1 MDDDLLQPEGG
12 DGEACG
18 GHAGPSKD
26 IAARLEALRRENA
39 VGPSTSAGGSQ
50 PSSRSAGPSGRLCSY
65 IHNTMFIKHLLISDA
80 TFERIHEVQ
89 CRCSIAC
96 KSGETMVPAVLANP
110 RGVM

>member
-12 DGEACG
+12 DSEAGG

-50 PSSRSAGPSGRLCSY
+50 PLSRSAGPSVRPSLSIC
-65 IHNTMFIKHLLISDA
+65 NTILRKRVSTANA
-80 TFERIHEVQ
+80 TFEFFHEVS
-89 CRCSIAC
+89 CERSIA
-96 KSGETMVPAVLANP
+96 
-110 RGVM
+110 